1 MAEPAAV
8 PPLDLVISGG
18 RVIDGTGGPS
28 RQEDVGLAGG
38 KIAALGDL
46 SQRPAKQHLDATGLA
61 VAPGFIDGHTHD
73 DRAVFATPDMT
84 AKISQGVTTVV
95 AGNCGVS
102 LAPLAPDRDPPPPMN
117 LIGGRDDY
125 RFPRL
130 EDYQAALEAE
140 PPALNV
146 GLLVGHSTL
155 RLGAM
160 DDLGRA
166 ASERE
171 IGVMGD
177 RLEAALETGALGL
190 STGLAYPTAEAAPT
204 AEVTAL
210 AKRLAPHGALHAT
223 HMRDEGDHLLEAVEE
238 TIEIGRAAGVASLV
252 SHHKAT
258 GSANWGKTERTLAMI
273 DAARQSQVID
283 FDVYPYIASSTVL
296 LAEFVEGCDK
306 VLISWSEAEPEATGR
321 TLDALAADWGC
332 SEAEAIERLQP
343 AGAIYFQMDEAELR
357 RVLAHPRALV
367 GSDGLPH
374 DTRPHPRLWGSFP
387 RVLGRYSRE
396 LGLFSLEEAVQKMTG
411 RPAEVFGLRGRGI
424 IAEGHAADLV
434 LFDPETVLDRA
445 DYDDPM
451 QPAAGIK
458 QVIVAGKTVW
468 DGEAW
473 SGSRPG
479 RFLRRA
485 GQRAST

>member
-1 MAEPAAV
+1 MPAPAEA
-8 PPLDLVISGG
+8 PPLDLVIAGG
-18 RVIDGTGGPS
+18 RLIDGTGGPS
-28 RQEDVGLAGG
+28 RREDLGLRDGR
-38 KIAALGDL
+38 IVALGDL
-46 SQRPAKQHLDATGLA
+46 SRRPATERLDAAGLV

-102 LAPLAPDRDPPPPMN
+102 LAPLTPDRDPPPPMN

-146 GLLVGHSTL
+146 ALLVGHSTL

-166 ASERE
+166 ADARE
-171 IGVMGD
+171 IDLMGD
-177 RLEAALETGALGL
+177 RLEAALDAGALGL
-190 STGLAYPTAEAAPT
+190 STGLAYPTALAAPT
-204 AEVTAL
+204 EEVTAL
-210 AKRLAPHGALHAT
+210 AKRLAPHGALHAS
-223 HMRDEGDHLLEAVEE
+223 HMRDEGDQLLEAVEE
-238 TIEIGRAAGVASLV
+238 TIEIGRMAGIASV
-252 SHHKAT
+252 ISHHKAT
-258 GSANWGKTERTLAMI
+258 GRANWGKTAHTLAMI
-273 DAARQSQVID
+273 DEARQSQVID
-283 FDVYPYIASSTVL
+283 FDVYPYVASSTVL

-321 TLDALAADWGC
+321 SLDDLAADWGC
-332 SEAEAIERLQP
+332 SETEAIARLQP

-387 RVLGRYSRE
+387 RVLGHYSRD
-396 LGLFSLEEAVQKMTG
+396 LGLFSLEEAVHKMTG
-411 RPAEVFGLRGRGI
+411 RPAAVFGLAGRGV
-424 IAEGHAADLV
+424 IAEGALADLV
-434 LFDPETVLDRA
+434 LFDPETVIDRA

-458 QVIVAGKTVW
+458 RVMVAGKSVW
-468 DGEAW
+468 DGESW
-473 SGSRPG
+473 SGARPG
-479 RFLRRA
+479 RFLRRDA
-485 GQRAST
+485 